1 MRTNFAPNHYLAE
14 HSHPRPEELNA
25 CRDDKNGLCFK
36 SNKVEPELDTLLN
49 TSNLTLIGARWLLT
63 MSAKPLTAD
72 SSQAEAASCI
82 ENGAVAFSDGVI
94 VDVGDFESLREKYL
108 ARELGFSCEF
118 FDEHILMPGLIN
130 NHGHLAMSLLR
141 GYADDLPLDS
151 WLQDH
156 IWPAEAKWVSPEFVR
171 DGSML
176 AMAEMLLAGTTT
188 FTDMYFFP
196 EECARAAEDIGM
208 RGNLFFPILEFP
220 SAWASGADEYFEK
233 GLDLHDTFRHSELIN
248 IGFGPHAP
256 YTVSDQSFEKVAMYS
271 AELDAQIQVHLHETG
286 KEIEDS
292 IREYGC
298 RPVERLGKLGIL
310 GARTQAV
317 HVTQIE
323 DDELELIA
331 DSGSSVIH
339 CPSSNMKLASG
350 FPPIS
355 KILQAGIP
363 LGLGSDS
370 AASNNS
376 LDLFE
381 EARLS
386 TLVSKLND
394 MNAASFPRYSAL
406 YAATKGGAIAAG
418 IEQTTG
424 SIEVGKKADLIA
436 IDTLKVGLQPLHN
449 PFSQVLNTAAGNAV
463 NHVWVN
469 GEPVVSNKQLTR
481 ADSQDIIE
489 AAQAWQSKLAR

>member
-1 MRTNFAPNHYLAE
+1 M
-14 HSHPRPEELNA
+14 
-25 CRDDKNGLCFK
+25 
-36 SNKVEPELDTLLN
+36 N

-63 MSAKPLTAD
+63 MGAEPFSPD
-72 SSQAEAASCI
+72 SHQAEASSCI

-108 ARELGFSCEF
+108 ARELSFSSEF
-118 FDEHILMPGLIN
+118 FDDHILMPGLIN

-141 GYADDLPLDS
+141 GYADDLALDS

-156 IWPAEAKWVSPEFVR
+156 IWPAEAQWVSPEFVR
-171 DGSML
+171 DGSSL
-176 AMAEMLLAGTTT
+176 AMAEMLLSGTTT
-188 FTDMYFFP
+188 FGDMYFFP
-196 EECARAAEDIGM
+196 EECARTAEVIGM
-208 RGNLFFPILEFP
+208 RGNLYFPILEFP
-220 SAWASGADEYFEK
+220 SAWASNADEYLEK
-233 GLDLHDTFRHSELIN
+233 GLELHDTYRHSELIS

-271 AELDAQIQVHLHETG
+271 AELDAQVQVHLHETS

-292 IREYGC
+292 LKEFDC
-298 RPVERLGKLGIL
+298 RPFERLSKLGLI
-310 GARTQAV
+310 GSRTQVV
-317 HVTQIE
+317 HATQL
-323 DDELELIA
+323 DDNEISQIA
-331 DSGSSVIH
+331 DSGCSIIH

-355 KILQAGIP
+355 KILEANIP

-406 YAATKGGAIAAG
+406 YAATKGGALAAG

-424 SIEVGKKADLIA
+424 SIEVGKKADIIA
-436 IDTLKVGLQPLHN
+436 IDTLRVGLQPIHN
-449 PFSQVLNTAAGNAV
+449 PFSQILNTAAGNAV

-469 GEPVVSNKQLTR
+469 GELVVSNKQLTR
-481 ADSQDIIE
+481 VDSQDIIE
-489 AAQAWQSKLAR
+489 TAQAWQSRLAR